1 MIDSIAIF
9 GLVPV
14 FLAAMIS
21 PGPDF
26 FIVSQTALSRGFA
39 AGAWT
44 AAGIASGVAL
54 YAALA
59 VLGLAYVL
67 SQAAWLTM
75 AIKITGGLYLLW
87 LAWKMLQPSPAEA
100 TADSIPV
107 RHRNPYLMGLLS
119 NLTNPK
125 VVVFFGS
132 LFAAALT
139 PDASLA
145 TKLALIGMSA
155 VLPLSWFCLVAA
167 CLALPTVRDRYQSM
181 RTAIN
186 RIGGFIIGLFGIKL
200 LLSARSTA

>member
-1 MIDSIAIF
+1 MIDSIALF
-9 GLVPV
+9 GLAPV

-44 AAGIASGVAL
+44 AAGIASGVAF

-75 AIKITGGLYLLW
+75 AIKIAGGLYLLW
-87 LAWKMLQPSPAEA
+87 LAWKMLRSGSAQSPSDP
-100 TADSIPV
+100 IPV
-107 RHRNPYLMGLLS
+107 RHRNPYLTGLLT

-139 PDASLA
+139 PQASMA
-145 TKLALIGMSA
+145 TKLAMIGMSA
-155 VLPLSWFCLVAA
+155 VLPLLWFCFVAA
-167 CLALPTVRDRYQSM
+167 CLALPTVRERYQSM
-181 RTAIN
+181 HTAIN
-186 RIGGFIIGLFGIKL
+186 RLGGLIIGLFGLKL
-200 LLSARSTA
+200 LLSARAH

>member
-1 MIDSIAIF
+1 MIDSIALF

-44 AAGIASGVAL
+44 AAGIASGVAF

-67 SQAAWLTM
+67 SRAAWLTI
-75 AIKITGGLYLLW
+75 AIKILGGLYLLW
-87 LAWKMLQPSPAEA
+87 LAWKMLQSSTPAASSE
-100 TADSIPV
+100 TIPV
-107 RHRNPYLMGLLS
+107 RHRNPYLTGLLT

-139 PDASLA
+139 PQASLA
-145 TKLALIGMSA
+145 TKLAMIGMSA
-155 VLPLSWFCLVAA
+155 VLPLAWFCFVAA
-167 CLALPTVRDRYQSM
+167 CLALPTVRERYQSM

-186 RIGGFIIGLFGIKL
+186 RIGGVIIGLFGIKL
-200 LLSARSTA
+200 LLSARSH

>member
-1 MIDSIAIF
+1 MIDSIALF

-26 FIVSQTALSRGFA
+26 FVVSQTALSRGFA

-44 AAGIASGVAL
+44 AAGIASGVAC

-67 SQAAWLTM
+67 SHAAWLTM
-75 AIKITGGLYLLW
+75 TIKIAGGLYLLW
-87 LAWKMLQPSPAEA
+87 LAWKMLQSSS
-100 TADSIPV
+100 ADSPSDQMPA
-107 RHRNPYLMGLLS
+107 RHRSPYLTGLLT

-139 PDASLA
+139 PQASMA
-145 TKLALIGMSA
+145 TKVAMIVMSA
-155 VLPLSWFCLVAA
+155 VLPLLWFCFVAA
-167 CLALPTVRDRYQSM
+167 CLALPTVRERYQSM
-181 RTAIN
+181 RSTIN
-186 RIGGFIIGLFGIKL
+186 RVGGLIIGLFGIKL
-200 LLSARSTA
+200 LLSARSH

>member
-1 MIDSIAIF
+1 MIDSIALF
-9 GLVPV
+9 GLAPV

-44 AAGIASGVAL
+44 AAGIASGVAF

-75 AIKITGGLYLLW
+75 AIKIAGGLYLLW
-87 LAWKMLQPSPAEA
+87 LAWKMLRSGSAQSPSDP
-100 TADSIPV
+100 IPV
-107 RHRNPYLMGLLS
+107 RHRNPYLTGLLT

-132 LFAAALT
+132 LFAAAQ
-139 PDASLA
+139 ASMA
-145 TKLALIGMSA
+145 TKLAMIGMSA
-155 VLPLSWFCLVAA
+155 VLPLLWFCFVAA
-167 CLALPTVRDRYQSM
+167 CLALPTVRERYQSM
-181 RTAIN
+181 HTAIN
-186 RIGGFIIGLFGIKL
+186 RLGGLIIGLFGLKL
-200 LLSARSTA
+200 LLSARAH

>member
-1 MIDSIAIF
+1 MIDSIALVA
-9 GLVPV
+9 LVPV

-44 AAGIASGVAL
+44 AAGIASGVAC

-59 VLGLAYVL
+59 VLGVAYVL
-67 SQAAWLTM
+67 SHAAWLTTV
-75 AIKITGGLYLLW
+75 IKITGGLYLLW
-87 LAWKMLQPSPAEA
+87 LAWTMLQTSSAQSPADQIA
-100 TADSIPV
+100 V
-107 RHRNPYLMGLLS
+107 RHRNPYLMGLLT

-139 PDASLA
+139 PDASMA
-145 TKLALIGMSA
+145 TKLAMIGMSA
-155 VLPLSWFCLVAA
+155 VLPLLWFCFVAA
-167 CLALPTVRDRYQSM
+167 CLALPAVRDRYQSM

-186 RIGGFIIGLFGIKL
+186 RIGGLIIGLFGVKL
-200 LLSARSTA
+200 LLSAREN

>member
-1 MIDSIAIF
+1 MIDSIALF
-9 GLVPV
+9 GLAPV

-44 AAGIASGVAL
+44 AAGIASGVAF

-75 AIKITGGLYLLW
+75 AIKIAGGLYLLW
-87 LAWKMLQPSPAEA
+87 LAWKMLRSGSAQSPSDP
-100 TADSIPV
+100 IPV
-107 RHRNPYLMGLLS
+107 RHRNPYLTGLLT

-139 PDASLA
+139 PQASMA
-145 TKLALIGMSA
+145 TKLAMIGMSA
-155 VLPLSWFCLVAA
+155 VLPLLWFCFVAA
-167 CLALPTVRDRYQSM
+167 CLTLPTVRERYQSM
-181 RTAIN
+181 HTAIN
-186 RIGGFIIGLFGIKL
+186 RLGGLIIGLFGLKL
-200 LLSARSTA
+200 LLSARAH

>member
-1 MIDSIAIF
+1 MIDSIALV

-44 AAGIASGVAL
+44 AAGIASGVAF

-75 AIKITGGLYLLW
+75 VIKIAGGLYLLW
-87 LAWKMLQPSPAEA
+87 LAWKMLQSSST
-100 TADSIPV
+100 TASSEQLSV
-107 RHRNPYLMGLLS
+107 RHRNPYLTGLLS

-139 PDASLA
+139 PQASLA
-145 TKLALIGMSA
+145 TKLAMIGMSA
-155 VLPLSWFCLVAA
+155 VLPLLWFCFVAA
-167 CLALPTVRDRYQSM
+167 CLALPAVRERYQSM
-181 RTAIN
+181 RDAIN
-186 RIGGFIIGLFGIKL
+186 RIGGVIIGLFGIKL
-200 LLSARSTA
+200 LWSARSQ

>member
-1 MIDSIAIF
+1 MIDSIALL

-44 AAGIASGVAL
+44 AAGIASGVAF

-59 VLGLAYVL
+59 VLGLGYVL
-67 SQAAWLTM
+67 SQAAWLTI
-75 AIKITGGLYLLW
+75 AVKIIGGLYLLW
-87 LAWKMLQPSPAEA
+87 LAWKMLQSSSTPAPSEQISVG
-100 TADSIPV
+100 D
-107 RHRNPYLMGLLS
+107 RNPYLTGLLT

-139 PDASLA
+139 PEASMA
-145 TKLALIGMSA
+145 TKLAMIGMSA
-155 VLPLSWFCLVAA
+155 VLPVAWFCFVAA
-167 CLALPTVRDRYQSM
+167 CLALPSVREGYQSM
-181 RTAIN
+181 RTTIN
-186 RIGGFIIGLFGIKL
+186 RIGGVIIGIFGIKL
-200 LLSARSTA
+200 LLSARSH